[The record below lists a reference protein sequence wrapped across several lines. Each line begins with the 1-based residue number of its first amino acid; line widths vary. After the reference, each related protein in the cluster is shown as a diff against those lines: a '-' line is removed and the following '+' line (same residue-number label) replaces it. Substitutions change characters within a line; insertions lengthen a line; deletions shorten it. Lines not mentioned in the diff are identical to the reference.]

1 MAKDE
6 VSWTQMKKYLKMP
19 ESKFFE
25 MMDKAH
31 PEWKVKSTLITKKK
45 AYALQ
50 QAKRNTEW
58 MTPSLIKETVTTDL
72 GEHILK
78 AGKNKGKVK
87 MAYDTKK
94 TVYIPANKK
103 SLTNYYKKQK
113 EAEYKWLVSR
123 GKLKGLTTYDWSSWG
138 GLFTKFHGGYGS
150 SDAITTTGIKGYEKG
165 TIYCLINALAN
176 AHHGVKLDASDKK
189 CLKYWGLSSKVKPV
203 VEVKK
208 PTKKKTTTRK
218 RKAPA
223 KKKTTKRKTP
233 AKKKTTTRKRKAPAK
248 KSGRILRGKRKS
260 PSTSATSV
268 NVGTKRRGGDGKM
281 YVCKTYKRGN
291 KRVKRWVRA

>member
-1 MAKDE
+1 MVKDE
-6 VSWTQMKKYLKMP
+6 VSWTQMKKYRKMP

-31 PEWKVKSTLITKKK
+31 PEWKIKSTLISKKK

-165 TIYCLINALAN
+165 TIYCLIGSLAN

-189 CLKYWGLSSKVKPV
+189 CLKYWGLNNVKPV
-203 VEVKK
+203 EEIKKSPKKKTVKRVRK
-208 PTKKKTTTRK
+208 APTKKKTVRRV

-223 KKKTTKRKTP
+223 KKKTTTKKKKAPAKKKTVRRVRKAP
-233 AKKKTTTRKRKAPAK
+233 AKKKTTRRKK
-248 KSGRILRGKRKS
+248 
-260 PSTSATSV
+260 
-268 NVGTKRRGGDGKM
+268 
-281 YVCKTYKRGN
+281 
-291 KRVKRWVRA
+291 